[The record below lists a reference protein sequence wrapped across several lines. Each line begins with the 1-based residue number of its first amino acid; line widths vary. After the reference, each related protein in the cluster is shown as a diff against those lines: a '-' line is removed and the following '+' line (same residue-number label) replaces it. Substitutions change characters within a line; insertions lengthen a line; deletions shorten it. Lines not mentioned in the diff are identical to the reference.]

1 MAAVYNPG
9 KDLRSDRL
17 PGISLLLIK
26 DDSVILVFLQDEM
39 SRSGDD
45 TVHCGQF
52 AVNEGSDV
60 FERLAFQNDK
70 QVITA

>member
-1 MAAVYNPG
+1 MASVYNPG

-26 DDSVILVFLQDEM
+26 DDSVILVLLQDEM

-52 AVNEGSDV
+52 AVNEGSEV
-60 FERLAFQNDK
+60 FERVALRNDK
-70 QVITA
+70 RGIPA